1 MCGRLP
7 VVATSAG
14 GFGAIGHPWSG
25 MLLFVILV
33 RFLWRGSLGS
43 GAGAAEA
50 GVGDISYGDW
60 PCGI

>member
-1 MCGRLP
+1 M
-7 VVATSAG
+7 
-14 GFGAIGHPWSG
+14 
-25 MLLFVILV
+25 ILV

-43 GAGAAEA
+43 GVGAAEA